1 MNNSVAVQ
9 EISTDAMLNEQKR
22 TQTCICATG
31 LIVYKLS
38 TPSNESWKETG
49 KSFAQEL
56 RLAVPHF
63 GVLVI
68 VGTIEFIQDK
78 ETIYF
83 FSRLTALCRIPKALF
98 PRPGSLDS
106 AETGFRLPR
115 LMLSCLGNAL
125 CTTAML
131 RVEPEGT

>member
-1 MNNSVAVQ
+1 MQ
-9 EISTDAMLNEQKR
+9 EISTDAVLNEQKR

-31 LIVYKLS
+31 SIVYKLS
-38 TPSNESWKETG
+38 TSSNESWKETG
-49 KSFAQEL
+49 KSFTQEL

-83 FSRLTALCRIPKALF
+83 FSRLIALVQNPKGLV
-98 PRPGSLDS
+98 PWTWEPGFS
-106 AETGFRLPR
+106 
-115 LMLSCLGNAL
+115 
-125 CTTAML
+125 
-131 RVEPEGT
+131 